1 MYRGS
6 AGHRFAASYNGRLDL
21 APAPHPGPAVKKNVQ
36 TRYDVST
43 DRTDAPPIRCRAGP
57 GAPPR
62 YHEGGLRGSGERAQA
77 AHDAG
82 GPSALSPGRAAP
94 GDRFQGD
101 AVSSPSELTASPS
114 FSACFHCG
122 LPVPDGACYPVQFE
136 GETKAACCRGCQAVA
151 QTIIDSGQGA
161 YYHHRTALPA
171 TPQQAEAELA
181 QLGLYDLPEIQ
192 ESFVRVEAENVREA
206 ALILENI
213 VCAACIWLNERHI
226 AALPGVLSVE
236 INYATRRARVR
247 WDASRIQLS
256 AILKAVSDIGYIAH
270 PFDPGRSDDIH
281 RRERNTAIKR
291 LAIAG
296 LGMMQVMMYALPTYT
311 ATDMTDDIRLMMRW
325 ASLILTIP
333 VVFYS
338 AWPFFIG
345 AWRDLARRLLGM
357 DVPVALGIGTAFVAS
372 VYSTFS
378 GHGEVYYDSVT
389 MFVFLLLTGRFLE
402 MNARRRAGAAV
413 EELVKLI
420 PAATTRLPRWPARDE
435 EQVPAARLAV
445 GDHVL
450 VRPGETLPADGTVVD
465 GESAVSEALLTGESL
480 PVTKTAGAKV
490 VGGSLNQSSPLVV
503 RVDRVGAD
511 TRLASIVRLLD
522 RAQSEKPRIGQL
534 ADRAAAWFVG
544 LLLVTTFFIGLAWYH
559 IDASR
564 ALWIVVSVLVVT
576 CPCAL
581 GLATPAALTTGTGR
595 LTRLG
600 LLTTRGHAL
609 ETLARATDLVFDK
622 TGTLTLGRLSVR
634 RVVPLNGRSEEE
646 VRALAASLEAGS
658 EHPIARAIREAAGAV
673 LAASDIRNTPG
684 RGVEGVIDGR
694 AYRLGTPRF
703 AAGSDTPPP
712 PPDADGGESWVALSE
727 NGALIAWIALADA
740 LRPDAAAALTAL
752 RKQGLRL
759 HLLSGDAAP
768 AVEAVARQ
776 LGIDNWRAGALPED
790 KLAYVKTLQDEGRIV
805 AMVGDGINDAPVLAG
820 AQVSIAMGEGADV
833 AQAAADMVMLGSRL
847 GTLAEGIALARK
859 TQQIIRQNLAWALG
873 YNLIAIPAAALG
885 HVTPWLA
892 GIGMSA
898 SSLLV
903 VLNALRLSDYGQA
916 PEARPAAGPAYLA
929 DR

>member
-1 MYRGS
+1 M
-6 AGHRFAASYNGRLDL
+6 
-21 APAPHPGPAVKKNVQ
+21 
-36 TRYDVST
+36 
-43 DRTDAPPIRCRAGP
+43 APPSSLPEKAG
-57 GAPPR
+57 
-62 YHEGGLRGSGERAQA
+62 
-77 AHDAG
+77 
-82 GPSALSPGRAAP
+82 
-94 GDRFQGD
+94 
-101 AVSSPSELTASPS
+101 
-114 FSACFHCG
+114 CFHCG
-122 LPVPDGACYPVQFE
+122 LPVPDGAHYPIRFE
-136 GETKAACCRGCQAVA
+136 AATHQACCRGCQAVA

-161 YYHHRTALPA
+161 YYTHRTALPA
-171 TPQQAEAELA
+171 TPREAEAEIA

-192 ESFVRVEAENVREA
+192 ESFVKIEPENVREA

-281 RRERNTAIKR
+281 RRERNAAIKR

-311 ATDMTDDIRLMMRW
+311 ATDMTGEIRRLMSW
-325 ASLILTIP
+325 ASLVLTIP
-333 VVFYS
+333 VVLYS

-345 AWRDLARRLLGM
+345 AWRDLRRRTLGM
-357 DVPVALGIGTAFVAS
+357 DVPVALGVGTAFVAS

-389 MFVFLLLTGRFLE
+389 MFIFLLLTGRFLE

-420 PAATTRLPRWPARDE
+420 PAAATRLPNWPARDE
-435 EQVPAARLAV
+435 EQVPVARLAA

-450 VRPGETLPADGTVVD
+450 VRPGETLPADGVVVD
-465 GESAVSEALLTGESL
+465 GASAVSEAMLTGESL
-480 PVTKTAGAKV
+480 PVSKTVGTRI
-490 VGGSLNQSSPLVV
+490 VGGSLNQASPLVV
-503 RVDRVGAD
+503 RVDRLGAD
-511 TRLASIVRLLD
+511 TRLAAIVRLLD
-522 RAQSEKPRIGQL
+522 RAQSEKPRLGQL

-544 LLLVTTFFIGLAWYH
+544 LLLLITLLIGVVWVQ
-559 IDASR
+559 IDPSK

-581 GLATPAALTTGTGR
+581 GLATPAALTTATGR

-622 TGTLTLGRLSVR
+622 TGTLTHGRLSVR
-634 RVVPLNGRSEEE
+634 RVVPLGGRSAQE
-646 VRALAASLEAGS
+646 VGALAAALEAGS
-658 EHPIARAIREAAGAV
+658 EHPIAKALREFAPARV
-673 LAASDIRNTPG
+673 NASDIRNTPG
-684 RGVEGVIDGR
+684 QGVEGTLNGR
-694 AYRLGTPRF
+694 AHRLGSPRF
-703 AAGSDTPPP
+703 AAPGAAL
-712 PPDADGGESWVALSE
+712 PDATGGESWVALAE
-727 NGALIAWIALADA
+727 GNEPIAWFALADTPRA
-740 LRPDAAAALTAL
+740 DAAAALAAL
-752 RKQGLRL
+752 HQQGLRL
-759 HLLSGDAAP
+759 HLLSGDAEG
-768 AVEAVARQ
+768 AVKATARL
-776 LGIDNWRAGALPED
+776 LGIADWHAGALPED
-790 KLAYVKTLQDEGRIV
+790 KLAYVKALQAEGRIV

-833 AQAAADMVMLGSRL
+833 AQAAADMVMLGNRL
-847 GTLAEGIALARK
+847 GTLADGVALARK
-859 TQQIIRQNLAWALG
+859 TQKIIRENLGWALG

-885 HVTPWLA
+885 HVTPWIA

-903 VLNALRLSDYGQA
+903 VLNALRLSDFKKMSG
-916 PEARPAAGPAYLA
+916 ER
-929 DR
+929 

>member
-1 MYRGS
+1 M
-6 AGHRFAASYNGRLDL
+6 N
-21 APAPHPGPAVKKNVQ
+21 APTFLPEA
-36 TRYDVST
+36 TS
-43 DRTDAPPIRCRAGP
+43 
-57 GAPPR
+57 
-62 YHEGGLRGSGERAQA
+62 
-77 AHDAG
+77 
-82 GPSALSPGRAAP
+82 
-94 GDRFQGD
+94 
-101 AVSSPSELTASPS
+101 
-114 FSACFHCG
+114 CFHCG
-122 LPVPDGACYPVQFE
+122 LPVPGGAHYPIHLDAATHQ
-136 GETKAACCRGCQAVA
+136 ACCRGCQAVA

-161 YYHHRTALPA
+161 YYTHRTALPA
-171 TPQQAEAELA
+171 TPQQAEVELT
-181 QLGLYDLPEIQ
+181 QLGLYDLQEIQ

-247 WDASRIQLS
+247 WDNSRIPLS
-256 AILKAVSDIGYIAH
+256 AILKAVSDIGYVAH

-281 RRERNTAIKR
+281 KRERNTAIKR

-311 ATDMTDDIRLMMRW
+311 ATDMTDEIRRLMSW
-325 ASLILTIP
+325 ASLVLTIP
-333 VVFYS
+333 VVGYS

-345 AWRDLARRLLGM
+345 AWRDLRRRTLGM
-357 DVPVALGIGTAFVAS
+357 DVPVALGVGTAFVAS

-389 MFVFLLLTGRFLE
+389 MFIFLLLTGRFLE

-420 PAATTRLPRWPARDE
+420 PAATTRLSNWPVRDE
-435 EQVPAARLAV
+435 EQLPVARLAV
-445 GDHVL
+445 GDHIL
-450 VRPGETLPADGTVVD
+450 VRPGETLPADGVVIEGD
-465 GESAVSEALLTGESL
+465 SAVSEAMLTGESL
-480 PVTKTAGAKV
+480 PVSKAAGARV
-490 VGGSLNQSSPLVV
+490 VGGSLNQASPLVI
-503 RVDRVGAD
+503 RVERLGAD

-544 LLLVTTFFIGLAWYH
+544 LLLVITALVGVAWYL
-559 IDASR
+559 IDPSK

-622 TGTLTLGRLSVR
+622 TGTLTHGQLSVR
-634 RVVPLNGRSEEE
+634 RVVPLGDHAAES
-646 VRALAASLEAGS
+646 VGALAAALEAGS
-658 EHPIARAIREAAGAV
+658 EHPIARALCRHASATQS
-673 LAASDIRNTPG
+673 ASDIRNTPG
-684 RGVEGVIDGR
+684 LGVEGQIGAHR
-694 AYRLGTPRF
+694 YRLGSPRF
-703 AAGSDTPPP
+703 VAPDVPPP
-712 PPDADGGESWVALSE
+712 QDADGVTWVGLAQDSR
-727 NGALIAWIALADA
+727 LIAWFALADTPRA
-740 LRPDAAAALTAL
+740 DAGTAL
-752 RKQGLRL
+752 AELGRQGIRL
-759 HLLSGDAAP
+759 HLLSGDSEA
-768 AVEAVARQ
+768 AVAATARQ
-776 LGIDNWRAGALPED
+776 FGISDWHAGALPED
-790 KLAYVKTLQDEGRIV
+790 KLAYVKKLQAEGRIV

-847 GTLAEGIALARK
+847 ATLPEGVLLARK
-859 TQQIIRQNLAWALG
+859 TQKIIRENLGWALG

-885 HVTPWLA
+885 HVTPWIA

-903 VLNALRLSDYGQA
+903 VLNALRLS
-916 PEARPAAGPAYLA
+916 EFKKAGGE
-929 DR
+929 R

>member
-1 MYRGS
+1 MSRTSG
-6 AGHRFAASYNGRLDL
+6 L
-21 APAPHPGPAVKKNVQ
+21 
-36 TRYDVST
+36 
-43 DRTDAPPIRCRAGP
+43 TDAPTF
-57 GAPPR
+57 
-62 YHEGGLRGSGERAQA
+62 SG
-77 AHDAG
+77 
-82 GPSALSPGRAAP
+82 
-94 GDRFQGD
+94 
-101 AVSSPSELTASPS
+101 
-114 FSACFHCG
+114 CFHCG
-122 LPVPDGACYPVQFE
+122 LPVPDGAHYPIQFE
-136 GETKAACCRGCQAVA
+136 ADTKQACCRGCQAVA

-161 YYHHRTALPA
+161 YYTHRTALPA
-171 TPQQAEAELA
+171 TPREAEAELA

-192 ESFVRVEAENVREA
+192 ESFVRTESENIREA

-247 WDASRIQLS
+247 WDNSRIQLS

-311 ATDMTDDIRLMMRW
+311 ATDMTDDIRLLMSW

-333 VVFYS
+333 VVGYS

-345 AWRDLARRLLGM
+345 AWRDVKRRMLGM

-378 GHGEVYYDSVT
+378 GEGEVYYDSVT

-402 MNARRRAGAAV
+402 MNARRKAGAAV

-420 PAATTRLPRWPARDE
+420 PAATTRLPNWPARDE
-435 EQVPAARLAV
+435 EQVPVARLAV

-450 VRPGETLPADGTVVD
+450 VRPGETLPADGVVVD
-465 GESAVSEALLTGESL
+465 GDSAVSEAMLTGESL
-480 PVTKTAGAKV
+480 PVSKGVHANV
-490 VGGSLNQSSPLVV
+490 VGGSLNQASPLVV
-503 RVDRVGAD
+503 RVDKLGAD

-544 LLLVTTFFIGLAWYH
+544 LLLVITFFVGLAWYT
-559 IDASR
+559 IDPSR
-564 ALWIVVSVLVVT
+564 TLWIVVSILVVT

-622 TGTLTLGRLSVR
+622 TGTLTHGRLSVR
-634 RVVPLNGRSEEE
+634 RVVPLAGRGEDE

-658 EHPIARAIREAAGAV
+658 EHPIARAIRDAADAV
-673 LAASDIRNTPG
+673 PNARDIRNTPG

-694 AYRLGTPRF
+694 SYRLGAPRF
-703 AAGSDTPPP
+703 AAGSATPQPP
-712 PPDADGGESWVALSE
+712 ASDGGEYPENGHASWVALSE
-727 NGALIAWIALADA
+727 NDQLIAWFALADT
-740 LRPDAAAALTAL
+740 LRADAAAALAAL
-752 RKQGLRL
+752 QQQGIRL
-759 HLLSGDAAP
+759 HLLSGDAEP
-768 AVEAVARQ
+768 AVKAVAQQ
-776 LGIDNWRAGALPED
+776 LGIADWHAGALPED
-790 KLAYVKTLQDEGRIV
+790 KLAYVKALQQQGRIV

-847 GTLAEGIALARK
+847 GTLAEGVALARK
-859 TQQIIRQNLAWALG
+859 TQQIIRQNLGWALG

-885 HVTPWLA
+885 HVTPWIA

-903 VLNALRLSDYGQA
+903 VLNALRLSDFKQPVKG
-916 PEARPAAGPAYLA
+916 EGSGVKNAALTSSP
-929 DR
+929 

>member
-1 MYRGS
+1 MS
-6 AGHRFAASYNGRLDL
+6 TS
-21 APAPHPGPAVKKNVQ
+21 PGL
-36 TRYDVST
+36 
-43 DRTDAPPIRCRAGP
+43 TDAP
-57 GAPPR
+57 
-62 YHEGGLRGSGERAQA
+62 
-77 AHDAG
+77 
-82 GPSALSPGRAAP
+82 
-94 GDRFQGD
+94 
-101 AVSSPSELTASPS
+101 S
-114 FSACFHCG
+114 FSGCFHCG
-122 LPVPDGACYPVQFE
+122 LPVPDGAHYPIRFE
-136 GETKAACCRGCQAVA
+136 GETRQACCRGCQAVA

-161 YYHHRTALPA
+161 YYTHRTALPA

-192 ESFVRVEAENVREA
+192 ESFVRTETEHIREA

-226 AALPGVLSVE
+226 AGLPGVLSVE

-247 WDASRIQLS
+247 WDNSRIQLS

-270 PFDPGRSDDIH
+270 PFDPGRSDDIY

-296 LGMMQVMMYALPTYT
+296 LGMMQVMMYALPGYT
-311 ATDMTDDIRLMMRW
+311 ATDMTDDIRLLMRW

-333 VVFYS
+333 VVGYS

-345 AWRDLARRLLGM
+345 AWRDLKRRMLGM
-357 DVPVALGIGTAFVAS
+357 DVPVALGVGTAFVAS
-372 VYSTFS
+372 VASTFS

-420 PAATTRLPRWPARDE
+420 PAATTRLPNWPARDE
-435 EQVPAARLAV
+435 EQVPVARLTA
-445 GDHVL
+445 GNHIL
-450 VRPGETLPADGTVVD
+450 VRPGETLPADGVVVEGD
-465 GESAVSEALLTGESL
+465 SAVNEAMLTGESL
-480 PVTKTAGAKV
+480 PVSKSVNATV
-490 VGGSLNQSSPLVV
+490 VGGSLNQASPLVV
-503 RVDRVGAD
+503 RVDKVGAD

-544 LLLVTTFFIGLAWYH
+544 LLLVITLLVGLAWLV
-559 IDASR
+559 IDPGK

-581 GLATPAALTTGTGR
+581 GLATPAALTTATGR

-622 TGTLTLGRLSVR
+622 TGTLTHGRLSVR
-634 RVVPLNGRSEEE
+634 RVVPLGGRSEAG
-646 VRALAASLEAGS
+646 VRALAAALEAGS
-658 EHPIARAIREAAGAV
+658 EHPIARVLRETATATTT
-673 LAASDIRNTPG
+673 ASGIRNTPG
-684 RGVEGVIDGR
+684 RGVEGTIEGR
-694 AYRLGTPRF
+694 TYRLGSPRF
-703 AAGSDTPPP
+703 ATAGETPPES
-712 PPDADGGESWVALSE
+712 DGGDSLKNGHESWVALADES
-727 NGALIAWIALADA
+727 GAIAWFALADTPRA
-740 LRPDAAAALTAL
+740 DAAAALASL
-752 RKQGLRL
+752 RRQGLRL
-759 HLLSGDAAP
+759 HLLSGDAEG
-768 AVEAVARQ
+768 AVRATAQQ
-776 LGIDNWRAGALPED
+776 LGIDEWHAGALPED
-790 KLAYVKTLQDEGRIV
+790 KLAYVKALQQQGRIV

-847 GTLAEGIALARK
+847 ATLADGVALARK
-859 TQQIIRQNLAWALG
+859 TQQIIRQNLGWALG

-885 HVTPWLA
+885 FVTPWMA

-903 VLNALRLSDYGQA
+903 VLNALRLSEFKSRESGIRIQDSEKK
-916 PEARPAAGPAYLA
+916 PLEATALNLTPDP
-929 DR
+929 

>member
-1 MYRGS
+1 MS
-6 AGHRFAASYNGRLDL
+6 TS
-21 APAPHPGPAVKKNVQ
+21 PGLTA
-36 TRYDVST
+36 
-43 DRTDAPPIRCRAGP
+43 
-57 GAPPR
+57 
-62 YHEGGLRGSGERAQA
+62 
-77 AHDAG
+77 
-82 GPSALSPGRAAP
+82 ALS
-94 GDRFQGD
+94 
-101 AVSSPSELTASPS
+101 
-114 FSACFHCG
+114 FSGCFHCG
-122 LPVPDGACYPVQFE
+122 LPVPDGAHYPIKFE
-136 GETKAACCRGCQAVA
+136 GETRPACCRGCQAVA

-161 YYHHRTALPA
+161 YYAHRTALPA

-192 ESFVRVEAENVREA
+192 ESFVRTEAENIREA

-226 AALPGVLSVE
+226 AGLPGVLSVE

-247 WDASRIQLS
+247 WDNDRIQLS

-270 PFDPGRSDDIH
+270 PFDPGRSDDIYK
-281 RRERNTAIKR
+281 RERNTAIKR

-311 ATDMTDDIRLMMRW
+311 ATDMTDDIRLLMRW

-333 VVFYS
+333 VVVYS

-345 AWRDLARRLLGM
+345 AWRDFRRRSLGM
-357 DVPVALGIGTAFVAS
+357 DVPVALGIGTAFAAS
-372 VYSTFS
+372 VYATFS
-378 GHGEVYYDSVT
+378 GHGEVYYDSVA
-389 MFVFLLLTGRFLE
+389 MFVFLLLAGRFLE

-420 PAATTRLPRWPARDE
+420 PAVTTRLPDWPARDE
-435 EQVPAARLAV
+435 VQVPVARLAV

-450 VRPGETLPADGTVVD
+450 VRPGETLPADGVVIEGD
-465 GESAVSEALLTGESL
+465 SAVSEAMLTGESL
-480 PVTKTAGAKV
+480 PVSKTVHSMV
-490 VGGSLNQSSPLVV
+490 VGGSLNQASPLVV
-503 RVDRVGAD
+503 RVDKLGAD

-544 LLLVTTFFIGLAWYH
+544 LLLLITVAVGLVWYA
-559 IDASR
+559 IDPSKV
-564 ALWIVVSVLVVT
+564 LWIVVSILVVT

-581 GLATPAALTTGTGR
+581 GLATPAALTTATGR

-622 TGTLTLGRLSVR
+622 TGTLTHGRLSVR
-634 RVVPLNGRSEEE
+634 RVVPLDGRSERE
-646 VRALAASLEAGS
+646 AGMLAAALEAGS
-658 EHPIARAIREAAGAV
+658 EHPIAKALREVAAPAAI
-673 LAASDIRNTPG
+673 ASQIRNTPG
-684 RGVEGVIDGR
+684 RGVEGTIDGR
-694 AYRLGTPRF
+694 VYRLGAPAF
-703 AAGSDTPPP
+703 AVASGLPPTPPEP
-712 PPDADGGESWVALSE
+712 GGGASWVALAE
-727 NGALIAWIALADA
+727 GGELIAWFALADTPRADAPVA
-740 LRPDAAAALTAL
+740 LAALQ
-752 RKQGLRL
+752 KQGLRL
-759 HLLSGDAAP
+759 HLVSGDAAG
-768 AVEAVARQ
+768 AVQAIAQQ
-776 LGIDNWRAGALPED
+776 LGIAEWHAGALPED
-790 KLAYVKTLQDEGRIV
+790 KLAYVNALQQQGRIV

-847 GTLAEGIALARK
+847 VTLSEGVALARK
-859 TQQIIRQNLAWALG
+859 TRRIIRQNLGWALG

-885 HVTPWLA
+885 HVTPWIA

-903 VLNALRLSDYGQA
+903 VLNALRLSSFSQ
-916 PEARPAAGPAYLA
+916 PADDGSLKTQDSRLA
-929 DR
+929 AQESSP

>member
-1 MYRGS
+1 MSRS
-6 AGHRFAASYNGRLDL
+6 
-21 APAPHPGPAVKKNVQ
+21 PGL
-36 TRYDVST
+36 
-43 DRTDAPPIRCRAGP
+43 TDAP
-57 GAPPR
+57 
-62 YHEGGLRGSGERAQA
+62 
-77 AHDAG
+77 
-82 GPSALSPGRAAP
+82 
-94 GDRFQGD
+94 
-101 AVSSPSELTASPS
+101 S
-114 FSACFHCG
+114 FSGCFHCG
-122 LPVPDGACYPVQFE
+122 LPVPDGAHYPIQFE
-136 GETKAACCRGCQAVA
+136 GETKQACCRGCQAVA

-161 YYHHRTALPA
+161 YYTHRTALPA

-181 QLGLYDLPEIQ
+181 QMGLYDLPEIQ
-192 ESFVRVEAENVREA
+192 ESFVRVEAENIREA

-226 AALPGVLSVE
+226 AGLPGVLSVE

-247 WDASRIQLS
+247 WDNSRIQLS

-270 PFDPGRSDDIH
+270 PFDPGRSDDIY

-296 LGMMQVMMYALPTYT
+296 LGMMQVMMYALPAYT
-311 ATDMTDDIRLMMRW
+311 ATDMTADIRLLLSW
-325 ASLILTIP
+325 ASLVLTIP
-333 VVFYS
+333 VVGYS

-345 AWRDLARRLLGM
+345 AWRDFKRRTLGM
-357 DVPVALGIGTAFVAS
+357 DVPVALGVGTAFVAS

-420 PAATTRLPRWPARDE
+420 PAATTRLPHWPARDE
-435 EQVPAARLAV
+435 EQVPVARLAV

-450 VRPGETLPADGTVVD
+450 VRPGETLPADGEGVEGD
-465 GESAVSEALLTGESL
+465 SAVSEAMLTGESL
-480 PVTKTAGAKV
+480 PVSKTVHARV
-490 VGGSLNQSSPLVV
+490 VGGSLNQASPLVV
-503 RVDRVGAD
+503 RIDKLGAD

-544 LLLVTTFFIGLAWYH
+544 LLLVITVVVGLAWYA
-559 IDASR
+559 IDPSKV
-564 ALWIVVSVLVVT
+564 LWIVVSVLVVT

-581 GLATPAALTTGTGR
+581 GLATPAALTTATGR

-622 TGTLTLGRLSVR
+622 TGTLTHGRLSVR
-634 RVVPLNGRSEEE
+634 RVVPLAGRSDAE
-646 VRALAASLEAGS
+646 VSAIAAALEAGS
-658 EHPIARAIREAAGAV
+658 EHPIARALSEATHTSID
-673 LAASDIRNTPG
+673 ASGIRNTPG
-684 RGVEGVIDGR
+684 RGVEGSIDGR
-694 AYRLGTPRF
+694 SYRLGSPRF
-703 AAGSDTPPP
+703 AAAGATPPES
-712 PPDADGGESWVALSE
+712 DGSASWVALAAE
-727 NGALIAWIALADA
+727 NEPIAWFALADTPRA
-740 LRPDAAAALTAL
+740 DAPAALASL
-752 RKQGLRL
+752 QQQGLRL
-759 HLLSGDAAP
+759 HLVSGDAEGTVKMTAQ
-768 AVEAVARQ
+768 Q
-776 LGIDNWRAGALPED
+776 LGIADWRAGALPED
-790 KLAYVKTLQDEGRIV
+790 KLAYIKTLQSEGRIV

-833 AQAAADMVMLGSRL
+833 AQAAADMVLLGSRL
-847 GTLAEGIALARK
+847 ATLGEGVALARK
-859 TQQIIRQNLAWALG
+859 TQRIIRQNLGWALA

-885 HVTPWLA
+885 HVTPWIA

-903 VLNALRLSDYGQA
+903 VLNALRLTDFKQSTDA
-916 PEARPAAGPAYLA
+916 AATEARPSLA
-929 DR
+929 TSR

>member
-1 MYRGS
+1 MLD
-6 AGHRFAASYNGRLDL
+6 AGGRSDLSPGL
-21 APAPHPGPAVKKNVQ
+21 APWWRPFWG
-36 TRYDVST
+36 RFVST
-43 DRTDAPPIRCRAGP
+43 SPGFTDAP
-57 GAPPR
+57 
-62 YHEGGLRGSGERAQA
+62 
-77 AHDAG
+77 
-82 GPSALSPGRAAP
+82 
-94 GDRFQGD
+94 
-101 AVSSPSELTASPS
+101 S
-114 FSACFHCG
+114 FSGCFHCG
-122 LPVPDGACYPVQFE
+122 LPVPDGAHYPIQFE
-136 GETKAACCRGCQAVA
+136 GQTKEACCRGCQAVA

-171 TPQQAEAELA
+171 TAREAEAELE

-192 ESFVRVEAENVREA
+192 ESFVRTEAENIREA

-247 WDASRIQLS
+247 WDNSRIQLS

-296 LGMMQVMMYALPTYT
+296 LGMMQVMMYALPAYT
-311 ATDMTDDIRLMMRW
+311 ATDMTDEIRRLLSW

-333 VVFYS
+333 VVLYS
-338 AWPFFIG
+338 AWPFFLG
-345 AWRDLARRLLGM
+345 AWRDLKRRALGM
-357 DVPVALGIGTAFVAS
+357 DVPVALGVGTAFVAS

-378 GHGEVYYDSVT
+378 GVGEVYYDSVT
-389 MFVFLLLTGRFLE
+389 MFIFLLLTGRFLE

-420 PAATTRLPRWPARDE
+420 PAATTRLPNWPARDE
-435 EQVPAARLAV
+435 EQVPVARLAV

-450 VRPGETLPADGTVVD
+450 VRPGETLPADGVVVEGD
-465 GESAVSEALLTGESL
+465 SAVSEAMLTGESL
-480 PVTKTAGAKV
+480 PVSKSRDARV
-490 VGGSLNQSSPLVV
+490 VGGSLNQASPLVV
-503 RVDRVGAD
+503 RVDKLGAD

-522 RAQSEKPRIGQL
+522 RAQSEKPRIAQL
-534 ADRAAAWFVG
+534 ADRAAAWFVS
-544 LLLVTTFFIGLAWYH
+544 LLLVITALVGLAWYAV
-559 IDASR
+559 DPSR
-564 ALWIVVSVLVVT
+564 VLWIVVSILVVT

-609 ETLARATDLVFDK
+609 EALARATDLVLDK

-634 RVVPLNGRSEEE
+634 RVVPASGRSADE
-646 VRALAASLEAGS
+646 VGALAAALEAGS
-658 EHPIARAIREAAGAV
+658 EHPIARAIREANGSVLGA
-673 LAASDIRNTPG
+673 ADIRNTPG
-684 RGVEGVIDGR
+684 RGVEGTVDGR
-694 AYRLGTPRF
+694 TYRLGTPRF
-703 AAGSDTPPP
+703 AAACETPPAP
-712 PPDADGGESWVALSE
+712 PGSSAGETWVALAE
-727 NGALIAWIALADA
+727 DGELIAWFALADTP
-740 LRPDAAAALTAL
+740 RPDAAAALAAL
-752 RKQGLRL
+752 QKQGLRL
-759 HLLSGDAAP
+759 HLVSGDAEG
-768 AVEAVARQ
+768 AVKAVAQQ
-776 LGIDNWRAGALPED
+776 LGIDDWHAGALPED
-790 KLAYVKTLQDEGRIV
+790 KLAYVKALQDQGRIV

-847 GTLAEGIALARK
+847 ATLSEGVALARK
-859 TQQIIRQNLAWALG
+859 TQQIIRQNLGWALG

-885 HVTPWLA
+885 YVTPWIA

-903 VLNALRLSDYGQA
+903 VLNALRLAEFKQDAA
-916 PEARPAAGPAYLA
+916 PAPAALPSPLPTP
-929 DR
+929 R

>member
-1 MYRGS
+1 M
-6 AGHRFAASYNGRLDL
+6 
-21 APAPHPGPAVKKNVQ
+21 
-36 TRYDVST
+36 
-43 DRTDAPPIRCRAGP
+43 
-57 GAPPR
+57 
-62 YHEGGLRGSGERAQA
+62 
-77 AHDAG
+77 
-82 GPSALSPGRAAP
+82 
-94 GDRFQGD
+94 
-101 AVSSPSELTASPS
+101 
-114 FSACFHCG
+114 
-122 LPVPDGACYPVQFE
+122 PDGAHYPIQFE
-136 GETKAACCRGCQAVA
+136 RDIRQACCHGCQAVA

-161 YYHHRTALPA
+161 YYTHRTALPA

-192 ESFVRVEAENVREA
+192 ESFVRAEADHIREA

-226 AALPGVLSVE
+226 AGLSGVLSVE

-247 WDASRIQLS
+247 WDNSRIQLS

-270 PFDPGRSDDIH
+270 PFDPGRSDDIF

-296 LGMMQVMMYALPTYT
+296 LGMMQVMMYALASYT
-311 ATDMTDDIRLMMRW
+311 ATDMSPDIRLLMSW

-333 VVFYS
+333 VVGYS

-345 AWRDLARRLLGM
+345 AWRDLKRHTLGM

-372 VYSTFS
+372 VYSTFI
-378 GHGEVYYDSVT
+378 GHTEVYYDSVT

-420 PAATTRLPRWPARDE
+420 PAATTRLPNWPARDE
-435 EQVPAARLAV
+435 EQVPVARLAV

-450 VRPGETLPADGTVVD
+450 VRPGETLPADGVVIEGD
-465 GESAVSEALLTGESL
+465 SAVSEAMLTGESL
-480 PVTKTAGAKV
+480 PVSKSVDTQV
-490 VGGSLNQSSPLVV
+490 VGGSLNQASPLVM
-503 RVDRVGAD
+503 RVDRLGAD

-544 LLLVTTFFIGLAWYH
+544 LLLLITVGVGLAWYL
-559 IDASR
+559 IDPSKT
-564 ALWIVVSVLVVT
+564 LWIVVSILVVT

-581 GLATPAALTTGTGR
+581 GLATPAALTTATGR

-622 TGTLTLGRLSVR
+622 TGTLTHGRLSVR
-634 RVVPLNGRSEEE
+634 RVVPLDGHSEAD
-646 VRALAASLEAGS
+646 VGAIAAALEAGS
-658 EHPIARAIREAAGAV
+658 EHPIAKALREAAV
-673 LAASDIRNTPG
+673 PTVIASAIRNTPG
-684 RGVEGVIDGR
+684 RGVEGQLDGHT
-694 AYRLGTPRF
+694 YRLGSPRF
-703 AAGSDTPPP
+703 AAASEMPPAPPESD
-712 PPDADGGESWVALSE
+712 DSASWVALADES
-727 NGALIAWIALADA
+727 GLIAWFALADTPRADAPVA
-740 LRPDAAAALTAL
+740 LAALQEL
-752 RKQGLRL
+752 GLHV
-759 HLLSGDAAP
+759 HLLSGDGET
-768 AVEAVARQ
+768 AVMHTARQ
-776 LGIDNWRAGALPED
+776 LGIADWHAGALPEG
-790 KLAYVKTLQDEGRIV
+790 KLAYVKALQNEGRIV

-820 AQVSIAMGEGADV
+820 AQVSIAMGGGADV

-847 GTLAEGIALARK
+847 GTLADGIALARK
-859 TQQIIRQNLAWALG
+859 TQRIIRENLGWALA
-873 YNLIAIPAAALG
+873 YNLVAIPAAALG
-885 HVTPWLA
+885 HVTPWMA

-903 VLNALRLSDYGQA
+903 VLNALRLADFKPRTA
-916 PEARPAAGPAYLA
+916 PAAA
-929 DR
+929 DVPLPKPVT